1 MRRCQNVTLVAIS
14 LAAFVLVGH
23 AQQPSPPRSTFRGR
37 TDLISVDVSALD
49 RDRHP
54 VKGLTAADFTVLEDG
69 KPRPIVA
76 FSVVDVPGPDR
87 NETMTAAPWIRDAPH
102 DVVSNELPEEG
113 RLVVILMDGTI
124 PDGQPTLVAKQIAR
138 AAVDE
143 LGPGD
148 LAAVVR
154 STIFGNNGLSQGF
167 TADRSRLLEAI
178 DSPFM
183 GTTQGPEMKAGGLQ
197 SPSPVPNSTIY
208 TKDQCEVIF
217 DIARAMRDA
226 PRRRKLLFFVGS
238 QILISGEV
246 KSGADIRECRDAM
259 FREVDMANLTVQSV
273 DPVGLNTTSIS
284 ADYISQGRISPN
296 VVPERN
302 QQNLRRLDNL
312 RVLPDHTG
320 GRLVANT
327 NTPAKFLPGIFAE
340 SQMYYLLGFEP
351 ASRVADGAFHAV
363 RVQVRRRGVTVHARS
378 GYLAT
383 PPTAPGVPGPAIVSA
398 NAHAPAPELA
408 AALDGTLPRQDL
420 PLSVSVA
427 PFALPTGKTAAVV
440 VALGAT
446 LPGAGGPR
454 RIDITVGAFDV
465 RGRSV
470 GARSQTLEV
479 AAPVARLPRAEDG
492 LVARLDLPP
501 GRFELR
507 VAAKDQLTG
516 AVGSVFSFVDVPDFS
531 RGSLTASGLLLH
543 RAPSPIVKD
552 SPLADVVP
560 IVPTVARVLSPA
572 DKVSAFLRI
581 YQPNESNT
589 VTAIVRVVDA
599 TNRTAFEQRT
609 ELAAARFVSRVAD
622 FEVALPL
629 SQLGPGKYLLT
640 IEASRGEA
648 RVERQARFEVSPR
661 R

>member
-1 MRRCQNVTLVAIS
+1 MTADAPIFPADQTGPFVSVA
-14 LAAFVLVGH
+14 LFDPAE
-23 AQQPSPPRSTFRGR
+23 
-37 TDLISVDVSALD
+37 SV
-49 RDRHP
+49 
-54 VKGLTAADFTVLEDG
+54 AADSLGARRVGAL
-69 KPRPIVA
+69 A
-76 FSVVDVPGPDR
+76 FAV
-87 NETMTAAPWIRDAPH
+87 
-102 DVVSNELPEEG
+102 
-113 RLVVILMDGTI
+113 
-124 PDGQPTLVAKQIAR
+124 AR

-148 LAAVVR
+148 LGAVVR

-167 TADRSRLLEAI
+167 TADRSRLIEAI
-178 DSPFM
+178 ESPFI
-183 GTTQGPEMKAGGLQ
+183 GTTEPPEMTAGGLQ
-197 SPSPVPNSTIY
+197 SPSPVPSSLAQ

-226 PRRRKLLFFVGS
+226 PRRRKMLMFIGS
-238 QILISGEV
+238 VMQITGQL
-246 KSGADIRECRDAM
+246 GAGPDIRSCREAM
-259 FREVDMANLTVQSV
+259 FREVDISNVTVQSI
-273 DPVGLNTTSIS
+273 DPVGMNTTSIS
-284 ADYISQGRISPN
+284 ADYITHGRISPN

-312 RVLPDHTG
+312 RVLPEHTG

-327 NTPAKFLPGIFAE
+327 NTPQKFIPAIFAE
-340 SQMYYLLGFEP
+340 SQLYYLLGFEP
-351 ASRVADGAFHAV
+351 ASPATDGRFHSI
-363 RVQVRRRGVTVHARS
+363 RVQVKRRGATVHARN

-383 PPTAPGVPGPAIVSA
+383 PPVTRGVPGPAITSA
-398 NAHAPAPELA
+398 NANAPAPELA
-408 AALDGTLPRQDL
+408 PAMDGTLPRQDL

-427 PFALPTGKTAAVV
+427 PFALPVGKTAAVV

-446 LPGAGGPR
+446 FPGGVGPR
-454 RIDITVGAFDV
+454 RIDVTVGAFDV

-479 AAPVARLPRAEDG
+479 AAPVGRLSRAEDG

-516 AVGSVFSFVDVPDFS
+516 AIGSVFSFVDVPDFS
-531 RGSLTASGLLLH
+531 RGSLSASGLLLH
-543 RAPSPIVKD
+543 RDPSPIVKD

-560 IVPTVARVLSPA
+560 IVPTVARMLSPA
-572 DKVSAFLRI
+572 DRVSAFLRI
-581 YQPNESNT
+581 YQPNEPKT
-589 VTAIVRVVDA
+589 VSAIVRVIDA
-599 TNRTAFEQRT
+599 TNRTAFEQRI
-609 ELAAARFVSRVAD
+609 ELAAARFVSHAAD

-629 SQLGPGKYLLT
+629 SQLGQGKYLLT